1 MGKVTIRNT
10 VDLKIYSIVI
20 NFFCFCFCFFN
31 YNIIDTDIVY

>member
-20 NFFCFCFCFFN
+20 NFFCFCFFN